1 MEERRYTLN
10 FIREIEKEKLYY
22 YLLAASNPQPVL
34 VVQSPLNETKKDR
47 KEQQFLGYEWSN
59 AKGREG
65 IHYLNTGE
73 IKNSKADDEDADDD
87 TISQIMGID
96 GVITPLFNPL
106 DLSDINRVNSLI
118 CGNFN
123 GNSNEIPEEL
133 EPIVHEYA
141 LTDMLNFTR
150 VEFDKELS
158 TSVAYKLIFESKYPL
173 VSLKKYVELNPS
185 KSELKNMEDGMGVSF
200 VEMSSVSEN
209 GYISLK
215 EERSYKDVKGSYT
228 YFADNDLIFAKITP
242 CMENGK
248 CAIATG
254 LSNGI
259 GFGSSEFHV
268 FRCQNDVLNSYLF
281 ALLNTDEVRW
291 YAKKNM
297 KGSSGHRRVPE
308 EFYASLEIPLP
319 PMDVQKKIAEEC
331 EKIDMQMQQ
340 NKRQIRKMKEQA
352 VLLFEQSLQKETTEV
367 RLSQIC
373 DMRAGKFVPASEI
386 VDKPMGKYIYPCYGG
401 NGLRGFTDTMTNEGE
416 YILIG
421 RQGALCGNVCV
432 ASGQFHATE
441 HAVVV
446 YPNAEV
452 DEKWLRYLLVH
463 MDLNQYSTGR
473 AQPGLSVQ
481 KILNVKANIPIDK
494 NIQSQ
499 TAERI
504 LTIENE
510 IAKLQYFVDSCPSA
524 KQAILDKYLK

>member
-1 MEERRYTLN
+1 
-10 FIREIEKEKLYY
+10 
-22 YLLAASNPQPVL
+22 
-34 VVQSPLNETKKDR
+34 
-47 KEQQFLGYEWSN
+47 
-59 AKGREG
+59 
-65 IHYLNTGE
+65 
-73 IKNSKADDEDADDD
+73 
-87 TISQIMGID
+87 
-96 GVITPLFNPL
+96 
-106 DLSDINRVNSLI
+106 
-118 CGNFN
+118 
-123 GNSNEIPEEL
+123 
-133 EPIVHEYA
+133 
-141 LTDMLNFTR
+141 
-150 VEFDKELS
+150 
-158 TSVAYKLIFESKYPL
+158 
-173 VSLKKYVELNPS
+173 
-185 KSELKNMEDGMGVSF
+185 
-200 VEMSSVSEN
+200 
-209 GYISLK
+209 
-215 EERSYKDVKGSYT
+215 
-228 YFADNDLIFAKITP
+228 
-242 CMENGK
+242 
-248 CAIATG
+248 
-254 LSNGI
+254 
-259 GFGSSEFHV
+259 
-268 FRCQNDVLNSYLF
+268 
-281 ALLNTDEVRW
+281 
-291 YAKKNM
+291 
-297 KGSSGHRRVPE
+297 
-308 EFYASLEIPLP
+308 
-319 PMDVQKKIAEEC
+319 MDVQKKIAEEC

-401 NGLRGFTDTMTNEGE
+401 NGLRGFTDTMTNEGD
-416 YILIG
+416 YILVG

-481 KILNVKANIPIDK
+481 KLLNVKANIPIDK

>member
-1 MEERRYTLN
+1 
-10 FIREIEKEKLYY
+10 
-22 YLLAASNPQPVL
+22 
-34 VVQSPLNETKKDR
+34 
-47 KEQQFLGYEWSN
+47 
-59 AKGREG
+59 
-65 IHYLNTGE
+65 
-73 IKNSKADDEDADDD
+73 
-87 TISQIMGID
+87 
-96 GVITPLFNPL
+96 
-106 DLSDINRVNSLI
+106 
-118 CGNFN
+118 
-123 GNSNEIPEEL
+123 
-133 EPIVHEYA
+133 
-141 LTDMLNFTR
+141 
-150 VEFDKELS
+150 
-158 TSVAYKLIFESKYPL
+158 
-173 VSLKKYVELNPS
+173 
-185 KSELKNMEDGMGVSF
+185 MGVSF